1 MRCFRPTQELSKD
14 GRSADPNSGFS
25 ACARLGAGMLDLT
38 RGSTKNIA
46 NYAGIGASDGWSE
59 KGYHPSA
66 GRALWGYF
74 MFWSNTTA
82 AV

>member
-1 MRCFRPTQELSKD
+1 MLRPTQELSKD
-14 GRSADPNSGFS
+14 GRSADPDSGFS
-25 ACARLGAGMLDLT
+25 ACASYGAGMLDLT

-82 AV
+82 A